1 MRISD
6 WSSDVCS
13 SDLAGL
19 WQAAPHAPQTA
30 NPRATM
36 TLPIKIEI
44 RAVYKVFGAKEV
56 LAVQLLKQGA
66 DTTTVQAETG
76 CNVGLAGVSA
86 LIPKGQIS
94 CIMGLSGSG
103 KSTLVRNLKDRKSTR
118 LNSSHYCA
126 PRMPF
131 S

>member
-1 MRISD
+1 
-6 WSSDVCS
+6 
-13 SDLAGL
+13 
-19 WQAAPHAPQTA
+19 
-30 NPRATM
+30 M

-44 RAVYKVFGAKEV
+44 RDVYKVFGAKEV

-66 DTTTVQAETG
+66 DKTTVQAETG

-103 KSTLVRNLKDRKSTR
+103 KSTLVRHLNRLIVPSAGELLVDGANILTQPMPALRKMRRHELTIVVQGFGP
-118 LNSSHYCA
+118 LQ
-126 PRMPF
+126 PL
-131 S
+131 